1 MATTGGANSFVLNI
15 TELQNVI
22 TNAGG
27 APNLSNA
34 VAQIQ
39 EMVLYDTKTIKANIL
54 GSFNTGTVQ
63 IADPLNT
70 TTIAGQLIISAGSP
84 GVGKYLTCMDTLGT
98 TEWTTH
104 AVPSDRAWKEEIRP
118 IGNAGAIL
126 EGLHGVRFRWRSG
139 VADVGVI
146 AQDVQAVLPEAFLEG
161 RAGQPA
167 RVEYHKIIPVLIETV
182 KGLERRVRELEALT
196 ITSASATSASATTT

>member
-1 MATTGGANSFVLNI
+1 MATTGAANSFVLNI

-27 APNLSNA
+27 AAPNLSNA

-54 GSFNTGTVQ
+54 GSFNTGNVQ
-63 IADPLNT
+63 VADPLST
-70 TTIAGQLIISAGSP
+70 TTIAGQLIISNGSP
-84 GVGKYLTCMDTLGT
+84 GIGKYLTCVDSVGT
-98 TEWTTH
+98 AEWTTF
-104 AVPSDRAWKEEIRP
+104 AMPSDRAWKREIRP
-118 IGNAGAIL
+118 IENAGEIL

-139 VADVGVI
+139 FPDVGVI
-146 AQDVQAVLPEAFLEG
+146 AQDVQMVLPEAFIPGGEG
-161 RAGQPA
+161 RPA

-196 ITSASATSASATTT
+196 RPAATPSL